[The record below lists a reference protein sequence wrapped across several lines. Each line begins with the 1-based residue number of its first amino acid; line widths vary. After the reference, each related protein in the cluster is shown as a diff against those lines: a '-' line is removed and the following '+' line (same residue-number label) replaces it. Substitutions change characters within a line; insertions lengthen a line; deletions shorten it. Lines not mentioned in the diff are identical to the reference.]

1 MLNGIIGS
9 EYSHEFESF
18 ICIDCDRRICGI
30 GLTGLLILP
39 LLESP
44 ALVSLCRKLYGNTLV
59 RVVNSLLER
68 ILVVEY
74 RLAAVIGASY
84 LSVSFCGRI
93 NEHSLIRRRLEL
105 RERSELDIQQLIL
118 EVLIVLG
125 FFICFLPCSD
135 IIIVFFGINKCILI
149 GYTVHCFVGNV
160 SFELVNIKE
169 IRSYKAVGFSVR
181 ALLKNVFLFAEREA
195 VTFVCS
201 SNVPCAI
208 SECSVNIEYSC
219 TAVIIY
225 RAHNKLFTT
234 VHIGIYDSI
243 AGILRSK
250 ASRWEI
256 PHSAELHY
264 LIL

>member
-1 MLNGIIGS
+1 MIIVIALAVLPALILLYYIGAASFSPYFKLVISEGVLNGIIGS

-18 ICIDCDRRICGI
+18 ICFDCDRRICGI

-125 FFICFLPCSD
+125 IFICFLPCSD
-135 IIIVFFGINKCILI
+135 IIIII
-149 GYTVHCFVGNV
+149 
-160 SFELVNIKE
+160 
-169 IRSYKAVGFSVR
+169 
-181 ALLKNVFLFAEREA
+181 
-195 VTFVCS
+195 
-201 SNVPCAI
+201 I
-208 SECSVNIEYSC
+208 S
-219 TAVIIY
+219 
-225 RAHNKLFTT
+225 
-234 VHIGIYDSI
+234 
-243 AGILRSK
+243 
-250 ASRWEI
+250 
-256 PHSAELHY
+256 
-264 LIL
+264 